1 MYPVQGGTQKITFN
15 RPDPREYEA
24 MKRMEQAKAAMAV
37 PEAVSSTRT
46 RHGAVRVMP
55 QDLENPDFSQ
65 SSSAANAPIAP
76 KTTGKVGDGIA
87 TSSTVVPDQDPDKV
101 QRDAI
106 MSEKHRRRME
116 MIANAASN
124 ADDSNNN
131 RAYTMRA

>member
-15 RPDPREYEA
+15 RPDPREYPA
-24 MKRMEQAKAAMAV
+24 LLQMEQAKAGV
-37 PEAVSSTRT
+37 IPEAVSSTRT

-106 MSEKHRRRME
+106 MSEKYRRRME

>member
-15 RPDPREYEA
+15 RPDPREYQA
-24 MKRMEQAKAAMAV
+24 LLQMEQAKAGV
-37 PEAVSSTRT
+37 IPEAVSSTRT